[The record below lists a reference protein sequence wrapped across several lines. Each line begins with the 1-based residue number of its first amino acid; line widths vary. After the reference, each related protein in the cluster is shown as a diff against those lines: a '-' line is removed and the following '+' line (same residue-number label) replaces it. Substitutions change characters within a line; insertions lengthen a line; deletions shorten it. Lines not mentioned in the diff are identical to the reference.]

1 MSPVLQAMIENLT
14 AAIAAALTAY
24 LDRIH
29 GEITAFAGRLAD
41 LSAYPFVVTPIHR
54 LYWYYLFGFLAIS
67 FVVYLRRKPAA
78 EVFTIKRFL
87 RFWLPKSVYRHRSTL
102 LDLKFYLFN
111 GVFVEVAFVTV
122 LIGSFFGF
130 AEVFEAAFRALW
142 PGGGAGPGLTATP
155 AAELAYMIAIILAA
169 DLGFFIGH
177 YLTHKV
183 PLLWEFHKVHHSAPV
198 LNPLTNYRFHPVDRI
213 PLGLFMGL
221 LTALVKGGFAF
232 AYPGGIAEMTAVNV
246 GVLLLFNLSANLRH
260 SHIWLSYGWHLG
272 HVLSSPAQHQ
282 IHHGSE
288 PRHIDKNFGLMFSL
302 WDWIAGTL
310 YVPRGRE
317 EVRFGLSG
325 REHEEYDSLWRL
337 YSLPFVKAA
346 AVLRG
351 RPAPVRGARSARSTR
366 SARPEGPRRLEGQE
380 G

>member
-1 MSPVLQAMIENLT
+1 MAPVPPILGKEPVLQAMIETLT
-14 AAIAAALTAY
+14 AAMAAALTAY
-24 LDRIH
+24 LDRIQ
-29 GEITAFAGRLAD
+29 GEVDAFADRLAD
-41 LSAYPFVVTPIHR
+41 LSTYPFMVMPIHR
-54 LYWYYLFGFLAIS
+54 LYWYYLFGFLAIA
-67 FVVYLRRKPAA
+67 FIVYLCQKPAA
-78 EVFTIKRFL
+78 EEFTIKRFL
-87 RFWLPKSVYRHRSTL
+87 RFWMPKSVYRHRSTL

-111 GVFVEVAFVTV
+111 GVFVEIAFVTV

-142 PGGGAGPGLTATP
+142 PGGGSGPGLTATP
-155 AAELAYMIAIILAA
+155 AAEFAYMIAIILAA

-177 YLTHKV
+177 KLVHKV

-260 SHIWLSYGWHLG
+260 SHIWLSYGWHLS

-288 PRHIDKNFGLMFSL
+288 SRHIDKNFGLMFSV

-310 YVPRGRE
+310 YVPRARE

-351 RPAPVRGARSARSTR
+351 RPAPG
-366 SARPEGPRRLEGQE
+366 ARPEGPRRLEGQE

>member
-14 AAIAAALTAY
+14 AAMAAALTAY
-24 LDRIH
+24 LDRIQ
-29 GEITAFAGRLAD
+29 GEVAAFAGRLLD
-41 LSAYPFVVTPIHR
+41 LSTYPFMVMPIHR
-54 LYWYYLFGFLAIS
+54 LYWYYLFGFLAIA
-67 FVVYLRRKPAA
+67 FVVYLRQKPAG
-78 EVFTIKRFL
+78 EEFTIMRFL

-142 PGGGAGPGLTATP
+142 PGGELGSGPGLTATP

-177 YLTHKV
+177 TLAHKV
-183 PLLWEFHKVHHSAPV
+183 PLLWEFHKVHHAAPV

-221 LTALVKGGFAF
+221 LTGLVKGGFAF

-260 SHIWLSYGWHLG
+260 SHIWLSYGWHLS

-282 IHHGSE
+282 IHHGSA

-310 YVPRGRE
+310 YVPRARE
-317 EVRFGLSG
+317 EIRFGLSG

-337 YSLPFVKAA
+337 YSLPFIKATA
-346 AVLRG
+346 LLRG
-351 RPAPVRGARSARSTR
+351 
-366 SARPEGPRRLEGQE
+366 RRLEGQE

>member
-1 MSPVLQAMIENLT
+1 MIETLT
-14 AAIAAALTAY
+14 TAMAAALSAY
-24 LDRIH
+24 LAKVQGDID
-29 GEITAFAGRLAD
+29 GFVARLSD
-41 LSAYPFVVTPIHR
+41 ISTYPFMVMPIHR
-54 LYWYYLFGFLAIS
+54 LYWYYLFSFLAIA
-67 FVVYLRRKPAA
+67 FVVYLRQRPAG

-87 RFWLPKSVYRHRSTL
+87 RYWLPRSVYRHRSTL

-111 GVFVEVAFVTV
+111 GIFVEVAFLTV
-122 LIGSFFGF
+122 LIGAFFGF
-130 AEVFEAAFRALW
+130 AEVFEAAFQALW
-142 PGGGAGPGLTATP
+142 PGPGPGLTATP
-155 AAELAYMIAIILAA
+155 AAEIAYMIAIILAA

-177 YLTHKV
+177 YLAHKV

-213 PLGLFMGL
+213 PRGMLMGM
-221 LTALVKGGFAF
+221 LTALVHGGFTF

-260 SHIWLSYGWHLG
+260 SHIWLCYGWHLS

-282 IHHGSE
+282 IHHGAE

-317 EVRFGLSG
+317 TFRLGLSG

-346 AVLRG
+346 ALLKG
-351 RPAPVRGARSARSTR
+351 RPAPAPAGPAKS
-366 SARPEGPRRLEGQE
+366 RPRLEGQE
-380 G
+380 S

>member
-1 MSPVLQAMIENLT
+1 MIENLT
-14 AAIAAALTAY
+14 AAMAAALTAY
-24 LDRIH
+24 LDKIQ
-29 GEITAFAGRLAD
+29 GEVDAFAGRLAD
-41 LSAYPFVVTPIHR
+41 LSTYPFMVMPIHR
-54 LYWYYLFGFLAIS
+54 LYWYYLFGFLAIA
-67 FVVYLRRKPAA
+67 FVLYLRRRPAG
-78 EVFTIKRFL
+78 EEFTIKRFL

-142 PGGGAGPGLTATP
+142 SVGGPGEGPVLTATP
-155 AAELAYMIAIILAA
+155 GAEFVYMIAIILAA

-183 PLLWEFHKVHHSAPV
+183 PLLWEFHKVHHSAAV

-221 LTALVKGGFAF
+221 LTGLVKGGFGF

-246 GVLLLFNLSANLRH
+246 GVLLAFNLSANLRH

-310 YVPRGRE
+310 YVPRARE
-317 EVRFGLSG
+317 EIRFGLSG

-351 RPAPVRGARSARSTR
+351 RPAPGARSER
-366 SARPEGPRRLEGQE
+366 PRRLEGQE

>member
-1 MSPVLQAMIENLT
+1 MIENLT
-14 AAIAAALTAY
+14 AAMAAALTAY
-24 LDRIH
+24 LDQIQ
-29 GEITAFAGRLAD
+29 GEVDGFLGRLAD
-41 LSAYPFVVTPIHR
+41 LTTYPFLVMPVHR
-54 LYWYYLFGFLAIS
+54 LYWYYLFSFLAIA
-67 FVVYLRRKPAA
+67 FVVYLRQRPAG
-78 EVFTIKRFL
+78 EEFTLKRFL
-87 RFWLPKSVYRHRSTL
+87 RYWLPESVYRHRSTL

-142 PGGGAGPGLTATP
+142 PGGWLGPEPSLTATP
-155 AAELAYMIAIILAA
+155 AAGLAYMSAIILAA

-177 YLTHKV
+177 YLVHKV
-183 PLLWEFHKVHHSAPV
+183 PLLWEFHKVHHSTPV
-198 LNPLTNYRFHPVDRI
+198 LNPLSNYRFHPVDRI
-213 PLGLFMGL
+213 LLGMFIGL

-260 SHIWLSYGWHLG
+260 SHIWLSYGWHLS
-272 HVLSSPAQHQ
+272 HLLSSPAQHQ

-288 PRHIDKNFGLMFSL
+288 PRHIDKNFGLMLSL

-317 EVRFGLSG
+317 EFELGLSG

-337 YSLPFVKAA
+337 YSLPFIKAA
-346 AVLRG
+346 ALLRG
-351 RPAPVRGARSARSTR
+351 RRQEGQGASHARS
-366 SARPEGPRRLEGQE
+366 Q
-380 G
+380 

>member
-1 MSPVLQAMIENLT
+1 MAKETCRGLCEGLPRVWNGDDGYVRLT
-14 AAIAAALTAY
+14 DNGLPGRALVF
-24 LDRIH
+24 LDQDCSC
-29 GEITAFAGRLAD
+29 AGLDCLANI
-41 LSAYPFVVTPIHR
+41 LM
-54 LYWYYLFGFLAIS
+54 
-67 FVVYLRRKPAA
+67 
-78 EVFTIKRFL
+78 
-87 RFWLPKSVYRHRSTL
+87 
-102 LDLKFYLFN
+102 
-111 GVFVEVAFVTV
+111 TV
-122 LIGSFFGF
+122 GL
-130 AEVFEAAFRALW
+130 EAAFQALW
-142 PGGGAGPGLTATP
+142 PGRGPMPGPSLTATP

-198 LNPLTNYRFHPVDRI
+198 LNPLTNYRFHPLDRI

-260 SHIWLSYGWHLG
+260 SHIWLSYGWHLS

-288 PRHIDKNFGLMFSL
+288 SRHIDKNFGLMFSV

-310 YVPRGRE
+310 YVPRARE

-351 RPAPVRGARSARSTR
+351 RPAPG
-366 SARPEGPRRLEGQE
+366 ARPEGARRLEGQE

>member
-1 MSPVLQAMIENLT
+1 MAPVLPILGMSPVLQAMIENLT
-14 AAIAAALTAY
+14 AAMAAALTAY
-24 LDRIH
+24 LDRIQ
-29 GEITAFAGRLAD
+29 GEVDAFAGRLLD
-41 LSAYPFVVTPIHR
+41 LSTYPFMVMPIHR
-54 LYWYYLFGFLAIS
+54 LYWYYLFGFLAIA
-67 FVVYLRRKPAA
+67 FGVYLRRKPAA

-130 AEVFEAAFRALW
+130 AEVFEAQFRALW
-142 PGGGAGPGLTATP
+142 PGDGAGPGLTATP
-155 AAELAYMIAIILAA
+155 GAELAYMIAIILAA

-213 PLGLFMGL
+213 LVGLFMGL

-232 AYPGGIAEMTAVNV
+232 AYPGGITEMTAVNV

-272 HVLSSPAQHQ
+272 HILSSPAQHQ

-288 PRHIDKNFGLMFSL
+288 LRHIDKNFGLMFSL

-310 YVPRGRE
+310 YVPRARE
-317 EVRFGLSG
+317 QIRFGLNG

-351 RPAPVRGARSARSTR
+351 QPAPP
-366 SARPEGPRRLEGQE
+366 ARPEGSRRLEGQE

>member
-1 MSPVLQAMIENLT
+1 MGPVLQAMIENLT
-14 AAIAAALTAY
+14 AAMAAALTAY
-24 LDRIH
+24 LDRIQ
-29 GEITAFAGRLAD
+29 GEVAAFAGRLAD
-41 LSAYPFVVTPIHR
+41 PSTYPFMVTPIHR
-54 LYWYYLFGFLAIS
+54 LYWYYLFGFLAIA

-87 RFWLPKSVYRHRSTL
+87 RFWLPKSVYRHRSTR

-111 GVFVEVAFVTV
+111 GVFVELAFVTV

-130 AEVFEAAFRALW
+130 AEVFEAAFQALW
-142 PGGGAGPGLTATP
+142 PGPGPSLTATP
-155 AAELAYMIAIILAA
+155 AAELTYMIAIILAA

-198 LNPLTNYRFHPVDRI
+198 LSPLTNYRFHPVDRI

-221 LTALVKGGFAF
+221 LTALVKGGFGF

-246 GVLLLFNLSANLRH
+246 GVLLAFNLSANLRH

-272 HVLSSPAQHQ
+272 HILSSPAQHQ

-310 YVPRGRE
+310 YVPRARE
-317 EVRFGLSG
+317 QVRFGLSG

-351 RPAPVRGARSARSTR
+351 RPAPAPA
-366 SARPEGPRRLEGQE
+366 ARPEGPRRLEGQE

>member
-1 MSPVLQAMIENLT
+1 MPT
-14 AAIAAALTAY
+14 
-24 LDRIH
+24 
-29 GEITAFAGRLAD
+29 
-41 LSAYPFVVTPIHR
+41 HR
-54 LYWYYLFGFLAIS
+54 LYWYYLFGFLAIA
-67 FVVYLRRKPAA
+67 FVLYLRRKPAGEA
-78 EVFTIKRFL
+78 FTIKRFL
-87 RFWLPKSVYRHRSTL
+87 RFWLPKSVYRHRSTR

-111 GVFVEVAFVTV
+111 GVLVEVAFVTV

-142 PGGGAGPGLTATP
+142 PGPGLTATP

-221 LTALVKGGFAF
+221 LTALVKGGFGF

-246 GVLLLFNLSANLRH
+246 GVLLAFNLSANLRH

-310 YVPRGRE
+310 YVPRARE
-317 EVRFGLSG
+317 QVRLGLSG

-346 AVLRG
+346 ALVTG
-351 RPAPVRGARSARSTR
+351 R
-366 SARPEGPRRLEGQE
+366 PRRLEGQE

>member
-1 MSPVLQAMIENLT
+1 MAAM
-14 AAIAAALTAY
+14 AVALTTY
-24 LDRIH
+24 LDKIQ
-29 GEITAFAGRLAD
+29 GDIDAFAGRLAD
-41 LSAYPFVVTPIHR
+41 FSTYPFMVMPIHR
-54 LYWYYLFGFLAIS
+54 LYWYYLFSFMAIA
-67 FVVYLRRKPAA
+67 FVVYLRQRPAG

-87 RFWLPKSVYRHRSTL
+87 RYWLPDSVYRHRSTL

-130 AEVFEAAFRALW
+130 SGVFEAMLRTLW
-142 PGGGAGPGLTATP
+142 LGQDPSLTATP
-155 AAELAYMIAIILAA
+155 AAEFAYVIAIILAA

-177 YLTHKV
+177 YIAHKV

-198 LNPLTNYRFHPVDRI
+198 LNPLTNYRFHPIDRI
-213 PLGLFMGL
+213 PRAMLMGGLTGL
-221 LTALVKGGFAF
+221 VHGGFAF

-260 SHIWLSYGWHLG
+260 SHIWLSYGWHLS

-310 YVPRGRE
+310 YVPRARE
-317 EVRFGLSG
+317 EFRLGLSG

-346 AVLRG
+346 ALLRG
-351 RPAPVRGARSARSTR
+351 QPAPAPAGPA
-366 SARPEGPRRLEGQE
+366 EGPTRLESQE
-380 G
+380 S